1 MSVIR
6 QHEALAQAYDGISSV
21 VAPLDDAGLQR
32 PTRCRVWLVAD
43 LLFHVL
49 CDAQRALVALA
60 SPAPG
65 PADVNDVSYWR
76 AFNPGDDEA
85 SVKHAWW
92 AGRSA
97 AAFDRP
103 TGIVRLWLDTAPGA
117 VRAAVAADLD
127 GYVTTQGHV
136 LRVPDF
142 LATLT
147 IEAVIH
153 HLDLVVELPN
163 APLPTADPAWV
174 AVNTMDGLL
183 SDKAV
188 RPAGWDDQEHRGGEG
203 GHGQPRLVTPERS
216 PILVVLSPRAAR
228 TNNLFPLCGVN

>member
-1 MSVIR
+1 MTAIR
-6 QHEALAQAYDGISSV
+6 QHEALAQAYDGITAV
-21 VAPLDDAGLQR
+21 VTRLDDAGLQR
-32 PTRCRVWLVAD
+32 PTRCRGWLVAD

-65 PADVNDVSYWR
+65 PADVDDVSYWR
-76 AFNPGDDEA
+76 AFTPGGDDEA

-92 AGRSA
+92 ARRSA

-103 TGIVRLWLDTAPGA
+103 SGVVRIWSDTAPAA
-117 VRAAVAADLD
+117 VRAAAAADPD

-147 IEAVIH
+147 TEAVIH
-153 HLDLVVELPN
+153 HLDLVVDLPD
-163 APLPTADPAWV
+163 APLPATAPTTV
-174 AVNTMDGLL
+174 AVATVDGLL
-183 SDKAV
+183 SDDAV
-188 RPAGWDDQEHRGGEG
+188 RPTGWDDRDYLLKATGRVPLTDRDRRELGE
-203 GHGQPRLVTPERS
+203 
-216 PILVVLSPRAAR
+216 AAGW
-228 TNNLFPLCGVN
+228 FPLLG